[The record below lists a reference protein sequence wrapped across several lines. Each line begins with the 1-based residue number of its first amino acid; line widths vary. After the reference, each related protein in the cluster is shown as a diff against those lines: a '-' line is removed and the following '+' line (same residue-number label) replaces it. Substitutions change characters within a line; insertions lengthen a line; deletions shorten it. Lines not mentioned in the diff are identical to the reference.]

1 MTDQRRV
8 LFQWLLLGALFIAP
22 AAAPS
27 ALSAETKHHSLW
39 KVEGKSNTVYLL
51 GSIHLL
57 KESDYPLPAV
67 IENAFTNSKIA
78 AFETD
83 IGEMESPE
91 AQMKLLS
98 QATLPPGETL
108 EQQLSP
114 EVYSAFT
121 NYAREAGLPTAML
134 ARFKP
139 SMAAVTL
146 VLIELQKLGLD
157 PEAGVD
163 RHFFKRARKDGKETV
178 ALETLDFQISLLTD
192 LSKEE
197 GELFMKTTLKEIG
210 DTKKLFREMIEAWRT
225 GDTAGLEKLLNEAKR
240 DAPALFKR
248 LVTDRNERWIAK
260 IEELLRSGKNAIVIV
275 GAGHLV
281 GSKSVTELLTKKG
294 FKIKQL

>member
-1 MTDQRRV
+1 MKEQRRV
-8 LFQWLLLGALFIAP
+8 FHALLLLALVVSPSIAP
-22 AAAPS
+22 IVF
-27 ALSAETKHHSLW
+27 SAENARHCLW

-57 KESDYPLPAV
+57 KESDYPLPGV
-67 IENAFTNSKIA
+67 IENAFTNSKVA

-98 QATLPPGETL
+98 KATLPPGETL

-114 EVYSAFT
+114 KVYGAFT
-121 NYAREAGLPTAML
+121 NYAREAGLPTPML

-139 SMAAVTL
+139 AMAALTL
-146 VLIELQKLGLD
+146 VLIESQKLGLN

-163 RHFFKRARKDGKETV
+163 RHFFRRAREDGKEIV
-178 ALETLDFQISLLTD
+178 PLETLDFQISLLTD
-192 LSKEE
+192 LSKAE

-210 DTKKLFREMIEAWRT
+210 ETKKLFREMIEAWRT
-225 GDTAGLEKLLNEAKR
+225 GDAAGLEKLLNEAKR
-240 DAPALFKR
+240 DAPALFKQF
-248 LVTDRNERWIAK
+248 VTDRNERWVAK
-260 IEELLRSGKNAIVIV
+260 IEELMRGGRNVIVIV

-281 GSKSVTELLTKKG
+281 GSKSVPELLAKKG
-294 FKIKQL
+294 LKMSQL